1 MPVELP
7 SAWARLRLGNLGD
20 WYGGGTPRKSNSA
33 FWDGDIPWVSP
44 KDVKVA
50 RLLDTADHISAGAI
64 KASAT
69 RLIGKRSVLVV
80 TRSGILANTLPISI
94 NEVPMAINQD
104 LKAITPFEGIDA
116 EYLAWAL
123 RAFQRQILN
132 QCSKHGTTVHS
143 IELPRFRNF
152 EIPVA
157 PRREQQRIVIKI
169 EKLFS
174 ELDKGV
180 ESLKTARAQLKV
192 YRQAVLKHAFEGKLT
207 AQWRE
212 ENKDK
217 LEAAEQLFARIEQ
230 ERAERI
236 EQQFENWIAAV
247 KQWKKQGKI
256 GRGPKKP
263 THPKLISQ
271 VDSRDVSRLP
281 VLPKGW
287 HWAPLAWLL
296 SAEKVPMRTGPFGTM
311 LMKHEHRGVGVPVL
325 GIENIHEGKFI
336 DGNKV
341 FVSKEKAIELS
352 AFEVE
357 PEDLI
362 ISRSGTVGE
371 ICSVPRGLGKALM
384 STNLL
389 RVSLNQHVVLS
400 KLFVFMFQGGGTVRN
415 QVKEQCKGSSREF
428 LNQSILRSVIFPI
441 CSLDEQ
447 VQLVGEIEKRLSLAD
462 QLLGCIE
469 SELLRSNPLR
479 QTILKNAFSG
489 KLVEQDP
496 SDASASVLLERI
508 KAEKASQMPRTRT
521 RKREAASA

>member
-1 MPVELP
+1 MSASTEENLP
-7 SAWARLRLGNLGD
+7 TTWAQL
-20 WYGGGTPRKSNSA
+20 T
-33 FWDGDIPWVSP
+33 
-44 KDVKVA
+44 
-50 RLLDTADHISAGAI
+50 LDEVRAD
-64 KASAT
+64 
-69 RLIGKRSVLVV
+69 RS
-80 TRSGILANTLPISI
+80 SGIIPSKQPNNKFELYSVPSFNSGKPEIVQGHSI
-94 NEVPMAINQD
+94 GSSKKTVDTGTVLLCKINPRINRVWVVGD
-104 LKAITPFEGIDA
+104 YSPYPKIASTEWIPFF
-116 EYLAWAL
+116 
-123 RAFQRQILN
+123 RTRQILPKFL
-132 QCSKHGTTVHS
+132 CYFMRSEKFRCFLASRASGVGGSLMRIKPS
-143 IELPRFRNF
+143 ILADYSFP
-152 EIPVA
+152 IA
-157 PRREQQRIVIKI
+157 PIAEQARIVAKI
-169 EKLFS
+169 DELFS

-180 ESLKTARAQLKV
+180 ESLKMARSQLKV
-192 YRQAVLKHAFEGKLT
+192 YRQAVLKQAFEGELT
-207 AQWRE
+207 ARWRE
-212 ENKDK
+212 ENKGK
-217 LEAAEQLFARIEQ
+217 LETAEQLFARIEQ

-236 EQQFENWIAAV
+236 EQQLENWIAAV

-256 GRGPKKP
+256 GRRPKKP
-263 THPKLISQ
+263 THPKLIYQ
-271 VDSRDVSRLP
+271 VDSGDVSRLP

-296 SAEKVPMRTGPFGTM
+296 STEKVPMRTGPFGTM
-311 LMKHEHRGVGVPVL
+311 LKKHEHRDVGVPVL
-325 GIENIHEGKFI
+325 GIENIHEGQFI

-371 ICSVPRGLGKALM
+371 ICSVPSGLGKALM

-400 KLFVFMFQGGGTVRN
+400 KLFVFMFQGGGAVRN

-441 CSLDEQ
+441 CSLAEQ

-479 QTILKNAFSG
+479 HTILKNAFSG

-496 SDASASVLLERI
+496 SDEPAFGLLERI
-508 KAEKASQMPRTRT
+508 NAEQTSQKPKTKPRIRQV
-521 RKREAASA
+521 ASA